1 MAATIIAAVD
11 GSAASLHAARLLA
24 GYRGQRERL
33 AIVALNV
40 QPRPVTLWP
49 GPAIDARKVDDAL
62 LAQGSRALEPACKLL
77 AEAGLAAET
86 GVRLGVP
93 AEWIAEEAARRAA
106 ALIVIGTRGHGPL
119 GGFALGSVALRV
131 AHRAQ
136 TPTLLVQADSR
147 LPQDLGRSLRVL
159 VPLDG
164 SSHAARAVSFLLA
177 AREWLGEIRVELAH
191 VRSAP
196 GLWDMLPA
204 DERRLLE
211 KWGSTEAEQAT
222 RDARAL
228 LYVAGVPHDVEEAAG
243 DAPGQIV
250 RLAGVSRSE
259 LIVMGTRGLGAVHH
273 ALIGSVALKVA
284 LASPVPVV
292 LVP

>member
-11 GSAASLHAARLLA
+11 GSAAALQAARLLA
-24 GYRGQRERL
+24 GYHGDPQRL
-33 AIVALNV
+33 ALIALNV
-40 QPRPVTLWP
+40 QPRPLTLWP
-49 GPAIDARKVDDAL
+49 GPAIDARKMDDAL
-62 LAQGSRALEPACKLL
+62 LAQGSRDLEPARKLL
-77 AEAGLAAET
+77 AEAGLAPEI

-93 AEWIAEEAARRAA
+93 AEWIAEEAERRAA
-106 ALIVIGTRGHGPL
+106 ALIVMGTRGHGPV

-147 LPQDLGRSLRVL
+147 LPQNLGRSVRVL

-177 AREWLGEIRVELAH
+177 AREWLGEVRVDLAH

-196 GLWDMLPA
+196 PLLDTLPA
-204 DERRLLE
+204 EDRRLMDE
-211 KWGSTEAEQAT
+211 WGSVEAEQAT
-222 RDARAL
+222 RDARAR
-228 LYVAGVPHDVEEAAG
+228 LYVAGVAQGLEEAAG

-250 RLAGVSRSE
+250 RLAGVSGSE